1 MLTPFW
7 LFGFALSA
15 LWYNKT
21 RFLRGSLLV
30 VDRPRRARARPSWVQ
45 LRRSPQKGCTARD
58 KCTHTSNHQW
68 SCQCVGSLVSYN
80 SLSQRS
86 DLYMYYRVV
95 L

>member
-30 VDRPRRARARPSWVQ
+30 VDRPRRARARAPELGTASSFPSKRVHGT
-45 LRRSPQKGCTARD
+45 R
-58 KCTHTSNHQW
+58 
-68 SCQCVGSLVSYN
+68 LVHAH
-80 SLSQRS
+80 
-86 DLYMYYRVV
+86 
-95 L
+95 